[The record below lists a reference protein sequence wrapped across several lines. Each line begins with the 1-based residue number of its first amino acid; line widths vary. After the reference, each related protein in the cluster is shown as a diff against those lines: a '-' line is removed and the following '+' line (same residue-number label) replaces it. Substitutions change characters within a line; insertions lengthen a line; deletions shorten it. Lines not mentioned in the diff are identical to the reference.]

1 MKIKINFTN
10 GATLLSKKQLSVV
23 DNNIVITHADGRTT
37 CLADGDTI
45 NFNIASEFDFLAG
58 KVCTNDIWQNATL
71 LRGAYYARFLF
82 DYFNR
87 LRAGRV
93 FYAFGRKN

>member
-1 MKIKINFTN
+1 MKINFNFTN
-10 GATLLSKKQLSVV
+10 GATLLSEKQLSVV

-58 KVCTNDIWQNATL
+58 KVCTNDI
-71 LRGAYYARFLF
+71 
-82 DYFNR
+82 
-87 LRAGRV
+87 
-93 FYAFGRKN
+93 